1 MEEIPKPGEP
11 DAGLLLERAR
21 SGDRDAFMTIIRLYQ
36 QKVFVMTYSIL
47 RNKEDALDAV
57 QETFL
62 RLYQKSSFYKPGCHF
77 QGWLLQIAKNVS
89 IDFYRKHNQRR
100 REWETDVDPSVLPA
114 AAEEER
120 ESDSRASDLR
130 TVFARAVE
138 KLAARQKMVFVMRH
152 YNELQ
157 FNEISDALD
166 ISVGTAKSLHFKA
179 VRNLR
184 KWLTPELGV
193 ER

>member
-1 MEEIPKPGEP
+1 
-11 DAGLLLERAR
+11 
-21 SGDRDAFMTIIRLYQ
+21 
-36 QKVFVMTYSIL
+36 
-47 RNKEDALDAV
+47 
-57 QETFL
+57 
-62 RLYQKSSFYKPGCHF
+62 
-77 QGWLLQIAKNVS
+77 
-89 IDFYRKHNQRR
+89 
-100 REWETDVDPSVLPA
+100 VDPAALPA

-120 ESDSRASDLR
+120 ESDSRTSDLR

-138 KLAARQKMVFVMRH
+138 KLAARQKMVFVMRP
-152 YNELQ
+152 YSELQ